1 MDVSIFDNYNT
12 IETSDIIKAL
22 RKEKNITQK
31 ELAKKLN
38 MTQSAVSQ
46 FESGQTQLTE
56 QQIKKI
62 LVALD
67 ESLSD
72 FYMLYHEILSRRSTC
87 KALETHKK
95 EYDSLPSK
103 IMTATNELNE
113 QGRRKVYEYVLD
125 LLQIDKY
132 KK

>member
-12 IETSDIIKAL
+12 IEISDIIKAL

-72 FYMLYHEILSRRSTC
+72 FYMLYHEILSRRSTR
-87 KALETHKK
+87 KGLERIKK

>member
-12 IETSDIIKAL
+12 IEISDIIKAL

-72 FYMLYHEILSRRSTC
+72 FYMLYHEILSRRSTH
-87 KALETHKK
+87 KALEVHKK

>member
-72 FYMLYHEILSRRSTC
+72 FYMLYHEILSRRSTY

>member
-72 FYMLYHEILSRRSTC
+72 FYMLYHEILSRRSAY
-87 KALETHKK
+87 KALETYKK